1 MSDEQDGGS
10 SGLMIGLIVV
20 GGVVLVLVLLGVLG
34 FGFFFML
41 REGPAPVAVAPVA
54 APVAAPWIQ
63 EEAVPPPPLAP
74 PAPGQA
80 VKGRDRLLGVW
91 EGKTLDGDETTLEFL
106 ADGTLQSITRPEL
119 GERLKAKGRWDV
131 VEEAGDRLKLRRT
144 AADNTDSVQ
153 DIRFEGP
160 DRFVIEGKG
169 GAVYTRQA
177 K

>member
-20 GGVVLVLVLLGVLG
+20 GGVVLVLVLLGVFG
-34 FGFFFML
+34 AGFFFML

-54 APVAAPWIQ
+54 PVAAPWIQ
-63 EEAVPPPPLAP
+63 EEAVPPPPPAP
-74 PAPGQA
+74 PVAAPQA
-80 VKGRDRLLGVW
+80 LKGRDRLLGVW

-131 VEEAGDRLKLRRT
+131 VEDAGDRLKLRRT

-169 GAVYTRQA
+169 GGAYSRIV